1 MSAVDTFK
9 TPETEWSPA
18 CNSASVTPSD
28 ESELAFLTRG
38 LYVGVSGNV
47 SVKLRDDATAVVFV
61 GVAEGTILP
70 LQVKQ
75 VMATNTTSTNII
87 ALW

>member
-47 SVKLRDDATAVVFV
+47 SVKLRDDSTAVVFV